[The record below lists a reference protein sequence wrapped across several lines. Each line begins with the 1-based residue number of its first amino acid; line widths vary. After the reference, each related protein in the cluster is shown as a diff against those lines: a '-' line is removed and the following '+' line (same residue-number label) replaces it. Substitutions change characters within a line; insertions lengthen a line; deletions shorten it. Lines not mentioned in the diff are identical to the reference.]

1 MKTRGPKPKLAFADQ
16 TKLVILQHHYGIDSK
31 EVEEFWEKKRK
42 ESRHR
47 RKHKHSRRNRST
59 KLERK
64 YGSWAEAH
72 RVASKNYYE
81 RNKERLKKK
90 ARQRY
95 KEKKQKEKA

>member
-47 RKHKHSRRNRST
+47 RKHQHSRRNRRT

-64 YGSWAEAH
+64 HGSWAEAH

-81 RNKERLKKK
+81 RNKERLKEK

-95 KEKKQKEKA
+95 KEKKQKENA